1 MLDPLALQK
10 LYTSYGFETVES
22 QYADISI
29 FVYKKSRYFG
39 VDIIPIGIGS
49 KLTETAISIKESYS
63 KTGYAAN
70 VKNIQNIDEAELEL
84 FKSFF
89 AFDASIQR
97 VQRKYQDFTNK
108 QKISLIGYPY
118 KYIDSPFELHNH
130 TPNQEDK
137 RIFDTIEQRLQSDRP
152 ELIIVE
158 AAAGYGK
165 TCTAFEVLHKV
176 VERQSNQLPIFTEL
190 SRNRGANIFRYIL
203 LDEIDL
209 EFPSLSSQLV
219 IKEIKNGR
227 IPLIID
233 GFDELL
239 EKVNAEQLT
248 DNSFEEVESMLDT
261 IGTLL
266 EHKAKIILTT
276 RRTAI
281 FTGLEF
287 EKWLQKWTD
296 SFQLTRI
303 ALKDPRIKDWIGTDR
318 YQLVKDKNVP
328 IQNLANPVLLT
339 FLKNLPTE
347 EFDQLIEHPDL
358 LIGEYFDK
366 MLTREKDRQELLM
379 TVENQL
385 HLFRNVAKQLLD
397 LDSTAEDK
405 EFFKMI
411 ILEDNKKLLEDTRLL
426 YTSAS
431 KRTVENLVD
440 TLSTHALLDRKGR
453 DQNQIGFINDFVF
466 GTFIGEILIEMTEG
480 IGDRKYSTYMIEL
493 AVTAF
498 RVQNLSTKERLWD
511 KIQPVNDRFLNEQVF
526 LFDIHLKECIVR
538 KYKDMTINDE
548 SFFTIVFDTNEIAS
562 SIFLNC
568 FFKNCTFDANI
579 FKNVSFVSCLFSN
592 CKVKDQGFLDKDNFI
607 TTIKCRQENC
617 NILHQPDVPV
627 YIQEI
632 ELVNELEKSIL
643 KQLWGISHTKGHH
656 LVKLYDCFKSTN
668 RRKLNQSLKHLEE
681 LGYLEIRGIHVY
693 FQINQITQIK
703 QILST

>member
-1 MLDPLALQK
+1 MLDPAALQK
-10 LYTSYGFETVES
+10 LYSSYGFETVETA
-22 QYADISI
+22 YNGISI

-39 VDIIPIGIGS
+39 VDIVPLDSDTCTIEVAA
-49 KLTETAISIKESYS
+49 KVKDDYS
-63 KTGYAAN
+63 KAGFAAN
-70 VKNIQNIDEAELEL
+70 VKDIETIEEAELEL

-89 AFDASIQR
+89 AYDSSIQR
-97 VQRKYQDFTNK
+97 VKRKYQEFADK
-108 QKISLIGYPY
+108 QKNSLLGYPY

-130 TPNQEDK
+130 TLNEEDK
-137 RIFDTIEQRLQSDRP
+137 RIFETIEKRLQSNKP

-165 TCTAFEVLHKV
+165 TCTAFEVLHKI

-209 EFPSLSSQLV
+209 EFPSLSSELV

-239 EKVNAEQLT
+239 EKVNTEQLA

-261 IGTLL
+261 IGNLL

-287 EKWLQKWTD
+287 EKWLNKWSD
-296 SFQLTRI
+296 RFHISRI
-303 ALKDPRIKDWIGTDR
+303 ALKEPRIKDWIGEDR

-339 FLKNLPTE
+339 FLKNLPE
-347 EFDQLIEHPDL
+347 SEFDNLIDHPDL
-358 LIGEYFDK
+358 LIAEYFEK
-366 MLTREKDRQELLM
+366 MLTREKGRQELLI

-385 HLFRNVAKQLLD
+385 LLFRNVARQLLAM
-397 LDSTAEDK
+397 DSTVEDK

-411 ILEDNKKLLEDTRLL
+411 ILEDNKKLLEETRLL
-426 YTSAS
+426 YPSTS
-431 KRTVENLVD
+431 KRTVDNLVD
-440 TLSTHALLDRKGR
+440 TLSGHALLDRKGR

-466 GTFIGEILIEMTEG
+466 GTFIGEIIYSMEEPIEEK
-480 IGDRKYSTYMIEL
+480 KYSSYMIEL

-498 RVQNLSTKERLWD
+498 RVQNLPIKESLWD
-511 KIQPVNDRFLNEQVF
+511 KIQPVTEKFSNEQLF
-526 LFDIHLKECIVR
+526 LFDINLKERLVR
-538 KYKDMTINDE
+538 NYNEITIHDE
-548 SFFTIVFDTNEIAS
+548 SFFTITFEDNDITS

-568 FFKNCTFDANI
+568 FFKNCTFDPEILKA
-579 FKNVSFVSCLFSN
+579 VSFVSCLFSN
-592 CKVKDQGFLDKDNFI
+592 CSINGQPFLDKDNAV
-607 TTIKCRQENC
+607 TTITCRQENC
-617 NILHQPDVPV
+617 NILHQPDKPV
-627 YIQEI
+627 YSQEVEVVSEI
-632 ELVNELEKSIL
+632 EKNIL
-643 KQLWGISHTKGHH
+643 RQLWEISHTKGHH

-668 RRKLNQSLKHLEE
+668 RRKLNHSLKQLEE
-681 LGYLEIRGIHVY
+681 RGFLQVRGIHVY
-693 FQINQITQIK
+693 FPINQTSRIK
-703 QILST
+703 EILNT

>member
-1 MLDPLALQK
+1 MLDPVALEN
-10 LYTSYGFETVES
+10 LYASYGFETVNSEEKQLS
-22 QYADISI
+22 V

-39 VDIIPIGIGS
+39 VDIIPLNNTDTS
-49 KLTETAISIKESYS
+49 SAIAENVKDDYS
-63 KTGYAAN
+63 KSGYAAN
-70 VKNIQNIDEAELEL
+70 VKNIKSIEEAELEL

-89 AFDASIQR
+89 AYDLSIQR
-97 VQRKYQDFTNK
+97 VRRKYQDFTEK
-108 QKISLIGYPY
+108 QRISLIGYPY
-118 KYIDSPFELHNH
+118 EYIESPFELHNH
-130 TPNQEDK
+130 DQEDK
-137 RIFDTIEQRLQSDRP
+137 RIFEIIEKRLQSDKP
-152 ELIIVE
+152 ELMILE

-165 TCTAFEVLHKV
+165 TCTAFEVLKKIV
-176 VERQSNQLPIFTEL
+176 DRPVNQLPIFTEL

-209 EFPSLSSQLV
+209 EFPSLSSGLV

-239 EKVNAEQLT
+239 EKVNTDQLT

-261 IGTLL
+261 IGNLL

-287 EKWLQKWTD
+287 EKWLNKWSD
-296 SFQLTRI
+296 RFSITRI
-303 ALKDPRIKDWIGTDR
+303 ALKEPRIKDWIGSGR

-339 FLKNLPTE
+339 FLKNLPAL
-347 EFDQLIEHPDL
+347 EFDNLIDHPEL
-358 LIGEYFDK
+358 LIAEYFDK

-385 HLFRNVAKQLLD
+385 QVFRNVARILLSM
-397 LDSTAEDK
+397 DSTVEDK

-431 KRTVENLVD
+431 KRTIENLVD

-453 DQNQIGFINDFVF
+453 DQNQIGFINDFVL
-466 GTFIGEILIEMTEG
+466 GTFIGEIITGTDEIEG
-480 IGDRKYSTYMIEL
+480 KKYSSYMIEL

-498 RVQNLSTKERLWD
+498 RVQNLSTKELLWD
-511 KIQPVNDRFLNEQVF
+511 KIQPVTERFSNEQVF
-526 LFDIHLKECIVR
+526 LFDIYLKEKLVR
-538 KYKDMTINDE
+538 HYQEITIHDE
-548 SFFTIVFDTNEIAS
+548 SFFNIAFNSNNVTS
-562 SIFLNC
+562 SVFLNC
-568 FFKNCTFDANI
+568 FFKNCNFDTEV
-579 FKNVSFVSCLFSN
+579 FKGVSFVSCLFSN
-592 CKVKDQGFLDKDNFI
+592 CTVINQAYLDADNAI

-617 NILHQPDVPV
+617 NLLYSPDTPV
-627 YIQEI
+627 YVNEI

-643 KQLWGISHTKGHH
+643 KHLWEISHTKGHH
-656 LVKLYDCFKSTN
+656 LVKLLDCFKNMN

-681 LGYLEIRGIHVY
+681 MGLLEIRGIHV
-693 FQINQITQIK
+693 FFPINQTSKIK
-703 QILST
+703 QILSQ